1 MPPDRLSTF
10 LSGLCAILMT
20 VVLTA
25 CVSRPAESP
34 EYRAVTPSEAIT
46 ISEEDTPA
54 RRALLTAPRD
64 TVNVLALS
72 GGGSDGAYGVGV
84 LNGWSRAGTRP
95 SFDIVTGV
103 STGGLI
109 AVLAFLGSQYDE
121 LLRDLYVLQTDSGIF
136 KRKGISGFFSDSL
149 YDNTPLK
156 EQIERVIT
164 ARIIDKVAVE
174 HAKGRRLYLATVNLD
189 ANELVGWDMG
199 LLASGGADGR
209 TDRVQL
215 FQKVM
220 RASAAIPVFFP
231 PVYIKPKRGIQLRQ
245 AHVDGA
251 IKAPV
256 LLGDF
261 VYRVPARKRNV
272 YVIINGSLALRDAF
286 RAVQPNIRSI
296 ASNAVGGLTRELT
309 QQTVYR
315 GYARARNTGSN
326 FFLTAIPDE
335 IRPLADP
342 LAFDREHLELLYT
355 AGERAAQRD
364 GFWWRSPPHLKDSD
378 LIAAN

>member
-1 MPPDRLSTF
+1 MSADQLKSSLP
-10 LSGLCAILMT
+10 GLLAIF
-20 VVLTA
+20 VAIALTA

-34 EYRAVTPSEAIT
+34 DFRAVTPSEAIT
-46 ISEEDTPA
+46 IAEEDTAA
-54 RRALLTAPRD
+54 RRALLRAPRD
-64 TVNVLALS
+64 TLNVLALS
-72 GGGSDGAYGVGV
+72 GGGPDGAYGVGI
-84 LNGWSRAGTRP
+84 LNGWSKSGTRP
-95 SFDIVTGV
+95 RFDIVTGV

-109 AVLAFLGSQYDE
+109 AVLAFLGPQYDS
-121 LLRDLYVLQTDSGIF
+121 LLRDLYVRQTDAGIF
-136 KRKGISGFFSDSL
+136 TRKGISGFFSDSL
-149 YDNTPLK
+149 YDNSPLK
-156 EQIERVIT
+156 KQIERVIT
-164 ARIIDKVAVE
+164 EEIIDQIAAE

-209 TDRVQL
+209 ADRVQL

-231 PVYIKPKRGIQLRQ
+231 PVYIKPKRGVQLRQ

-261 VYRVPARKRNV
+261 VFRVPARKRNV
-272 YVIINGSLALRDAF
+272 YVVINGTLAQRDAF
-286 RAVQPNIRSI
+286 RAVQPNIQSI
-296 ASNAVGGLTRELT
+296 ASAAVSGLTRELT

-315 GYARARNTGSN
+315 GYARAQNTGSG

-335 IRPLADP
+335 IKPLADP
-342 LAFDREHLELLYT
+342 LAFDKDHLELLYST
-355 AGERAAQRD
+355 GERLALRP
-364 GFWWRSPPHLKDSD
+364 GFWWRAPPHLKDSD
-378 LIAAN
+378 LIATN